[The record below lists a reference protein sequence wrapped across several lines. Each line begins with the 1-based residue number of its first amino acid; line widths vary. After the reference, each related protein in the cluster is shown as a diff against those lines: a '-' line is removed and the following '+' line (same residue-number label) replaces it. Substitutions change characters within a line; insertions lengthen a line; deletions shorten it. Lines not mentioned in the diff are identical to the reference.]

1 MRVLL
6 HYKTYLVSFLVF
18 IFLFAVAIIIF
29 PDALKKLNEN
39 KSIQSTNTKINLEN
53 TSIVFKS
60 LKKNKANL
68 RQGPSLD
75 HQVLWTYN
83 KYKLPVEII
92 GQTKI
97 GWSKIRD
104 FTGGEGWV
112 SNTLLS
118 NNRTAMIAPWD
129 VKNQPQD
136 YRNLFK
142 EPLTTSR
149 VIKYLE
155 PGVVV
160 SISQCTGS
168 WCNIYIGKS
177 EGWIKQN
184 QLYGVYIDE
193 VINIKED

>member
-1 MRVLL
+1 M
-6 HYKTYLVSFLVF
+6 
-18 IFLFAVAIIIF
+18 
-29 PDALKKLNEN
+29 
-39 KSIQSTNTKINLEN
+39 
-53 TSIVFKS
+53 
-60 LKKNKANL
+60 
-68 RQGPSLD
+68 
-75 HQVLWTYN
+75 LWTYN

-104 FTGGEGWV
+104 FTGGEGWI